1 MSKNFTIET
10 FRHIHLYTHRLSYA
24 FKEHVFKLVLL
35 TNVCLYAHTL
45 IYIYIL
51 TYVLKAYTHKNTCI
65 LYIYMHVYM

>member
-51 TYVLKAYTHKNTCI
+51 TYV
-65 LYIYMHVYM
+65 